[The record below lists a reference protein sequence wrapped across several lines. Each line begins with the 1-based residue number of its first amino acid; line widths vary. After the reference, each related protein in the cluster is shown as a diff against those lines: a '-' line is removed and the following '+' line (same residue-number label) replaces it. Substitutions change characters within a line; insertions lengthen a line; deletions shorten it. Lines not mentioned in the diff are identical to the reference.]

1 MSTRRTRGRRLAR
14 RNVVHHETA
23 DHGSRRMLRRYRCYV
38 HYAGARSD
46 PLFTTHDSLCA
57 LILYCFCHFIVRE
70 AGNNRNAT
78 LRFPPPARDIEM
90 CDNFPDLDVRKP
102 LLYTVPLPYRCHS
115 SGEEFQEFSKHI
127 TKPL

>member
-1 MSTRRTRGRRLAR
+1 
-14 RNVVHHETA
+14 
-23 DHGSRRMLRRYRCYV
+23 MLRRYRCYV

-70 AGNNRNAT
+70 AGNNTNAT

-90 CDNFPDLDVRKP
+90 CDNFSDLDVRKP
-102 LLYTVPLPYRCHS
+102 MLFTTALQVPFVWRGVPRV
-115 SGEEFQEFSKHI
+115 Q
-127 TKPL
+127 